1 MEDVGGMHVKK
12 SQSLSGG
19 VTLQAV
25 AKVAGVTIATASRS
39 LNDAYGV
46 HPATRERVLQVAK
59 KLNYTP
65 NRFARGLV
73 TGRSDMIGLI
83 VSDVR
88 NSYFAEVA
96 RGVEDAALEAGRDV
110 MLCNSDLNSERQMKS
125 VVSLLDKRAEAIIMN
140 SVAVLSREEQQQ
152 IAAAGVP
159 IVLLN
164 RQGRDAVFSTVC
176 ADNEKGG
183 RLAAEHLLL
192 NGHRNVIN
200 LTGPKSH
207 ANLTRRSQAFIKAM
221 AREAGSCVRTIHA
234 IHTLEGGYG
243 AGKELIAALDGATAI
258 FTGNDVMAFGVMRA
272 AIEAGVK
279 IPRDV
284 SLIGFD
290 DVDLAAMSF
299 PPLTTIHQPKY
310 SVGRAA
316 LEIVKE
322 LLESEVKT
330 PRHRVL
336 DVSLVERAS
345 VANISAGAR
354 PKRRVPKVRA
364 RRAKGPL
371 VSPAL

>member
-1 MEDVGGMHVKK
+1 MNVKK
-12 SQSLSGG
+12 SQQLSGG

-25 AKVAGVTIATASRS
+25 ARAAGVTIATASRS

-46 HPATRERVLQVAK
+46 HPVTRARVLQVAK
-59 KLNYTP
+59 RLNYTP
-65 NRFARGLV
+65 NRFARGLA

-83 VSDVR
+83 VSDIR

-110 MLCNSDLNSERQMKS
+110 MLCNSDLNSVRQMKS
-125 VVSLLDKRAEAIIMN
+125 IVSLLDKRTEAIIMN
-140 SVAVLSREEQQQ
+140 SVAALSREDRRQ
-152 IAAAGVP
+152 IAAAGIP

-164 RQGRDAVFSTVC
+164 RAGSD
-176 ADNEKGG
+176 
-183 RLAAEHLLL
+183 LAAECLLR

-207 ANLTRRSQAFIKAM
+207 ANLARRSQSFIKTISAQ
-221 AREAGSCVRTIHA
+221 RGTKVCTIHA
-234 IHTLEGGYG
+234 IHTLQGGYG
-243 AGKELIAALDGATAI
+243 AAQEFLRSLNGATAI

-272 AIEAGVK
+272 AIEARIR
-279 IPRDV
+279 IPRDI

-290 DVDLAAMSF
+290 DVELAAMSF

-322 LLESEVKT
+322 LLESSENT

-336 DVSLVERAS
+336 DVQLVERAS
-345 VANISAGAR
+345 VAKISG
-354 PKRRVPKVRA
+354 K
-364 RRAKGPL
+364 
-371 VSPAL
+371 